1 MQATR
6 LTWLQRN
13 LKGDPILWAIVILFS
28 LISIAVVY
36 SATGTLAYRQELHG
50 RGGSVE
56 GIALKHTSL
65 ILVGLGLMWL
75 AHRIDYR
82 HYSRLSLYALL
93 LSVPLLLYTY
103 FFGGTTFNDASRW
116 LTIPVINQTFQ
127 PSDLAKLA
135 LITHLASM
143 LSRRQQHINDFWS
156 TLFPVMLW
164 VGVICGLI
172 ILSNASTAVLL
183 FLTCLLLMFIGRVP
197 MKHMVLMVAIG
208 ITLGGAGLWAGQRLG
223 TVISRVSNFT
233 DAKKKPQFQLE
244 HSFIAIATGGVS
256 GKGPGKSTERNIMPH
271 PYSDFI
277 YAIIIEEYGMIGGL
291 FVLFLYLAFLY
302 RGLKT
307 VMNSHGAFGGLLS
320 AGLCFS
326 LVLQAMVNM
335 GVAVGLG
342 PVTGLPLPLLSMG
355 GTSLIFT
362 GLSIGIILAVSRGE
376 REIRPMTGEDP
387 GAARIPSKRA
397 QYA

>member
-1 MQATR
+1 MQAIR

-116 LTIPVINQTFQ
+116 LTIPIINQTFQ

-164 VGVICGLI
+164 VGAICGLI

-197 MKHMVLMVAIG
+197 MKHMALMVAIG
-208 ITLGGAGLWAGQRLG
+208 VTLGGVGLVAGQRWK
-223 TVISRVSNFT
+223 TFQSRISTFS
-233 DAKKKPQFQLE
+233 DSKKEMSFQSQ
-244 HSFIAIATGGVS
+244 HAHIAIATGGVS
-256 GKGPGKSTERNIMPH
+256 GKGPGKSTERNILPH

-277 YAIIIEEYGMIGGL
+277 YAIIIEEYGMLGGL

-307 VMNSHGAFGGLLS
+307 VMNSQGAFGGLLS

-376 REIRPMTGEDP
+376 RAIRPMTGEDP
-387 GAARIPSKRA
+387 GTARIPSQRA
-397 QYA
+397 T

>member
-1 MQATR
+1 MR
-6 LTWLQRN
+6 LGWLQRN
-13 LKGDPILWAIVILFS
+13 LKGDPVLWAIVILFS
-28 LISIAVVY
+28 LISVAVVY

-56 GIALKHTSL
+56 FIALKHTSL
-65 ILVGLGLMWL
+65 ILAGLGLMWL

-116 LTIPVINQTFQ
+116 LTIPIINQTFQ

-143 LSRRQQHINDFWS
+143 LSRRQQHISDFWN

-164 VGVICGLI
+164 IGVICGLI

-320 AGLCFS
+320 AGLSFS
-326 LVLQAMVNM
+326 LILQAMVNM

-376 REIRPMTGEDP
+376 REIRPVVGEDP
-387 GAARIPSKRA
+387 GAPRKPSQRGN
-397 QYA
+397 Y